1 MLLAGAKSVLI
12 WCFSFKMVLLAGA
25 KFAHA
30 AAAAQSIGNMIY
42 GWLKIR
48 CFSGAFLG
56 RLWSSWC
63 KMCAHLVFFLE
74 VVLAAGAKRGRLE
87 VDVRAEEM

>member
-1 MLLAGAKSVLI
+1 
-12 WCFSFKMVLLAGA
+12 MVLLAGA

-30 AAAAQSIGNMIY
+30 AAAAQSTGNMIY

-87 VDVRAEEM
+87 VNARAEDVR